1 MNATLRKTLI
11 LTALLAPPVA
21 SVAFATACST
31 GQAGAR
37 VADRERGRYL
47 VERVG
52 LCADCHTPRNERGE
66 LQLDQW
72 LTGSPLPFAPTM
84 PMPFAPVAKPIAGLP
99 TLDDAQAM
107 TFLTTGVLPGGRM
120 PLPPMPPYRFSP
132 DDARDVLAYLRN
144 PGKPTQDPTIAAAAA
159 VATAHGAVVP
169 AHSGTEA
176 GASGKPTTN
185 GNTNTGGSTSGSTSG
200 NASGNGNG
208 NGNASGDGNGST
220 SGTAGGNAGA
230 NGTGTSTGTG
240 NAGR

>member
-1 MNATLRKTLI
+1 MNATLRKSLI
-11 LTALLAPPVA
+11 LTSLLALPVA

-31 GQAGAR
+31 SQAGQR

-66 LQLDQW
+66 PVLAQW
-72 LTGSPLPFAPTM
+72 LMGAPLPFAPTV
-84 PMPFAPVAKPIAGLP
+84 PMPFAPIAKPIAGLP

-132 DDARDVLAYLRN
+132 DDARDVLAYLRQPTN
-144 PGKPTQDPTIAAAAA
+144 PAQDPTIAAAVAA
-159 VATAHGAVVP
+159 
-169 AHSGTEA
+169 A
-176 GASGKPTTN
+176 GAT
-185 GNTNTGGSTSGSTSG
+185 
-200 NASGNGNG
+200 GNGH
-208 NGNASGDGNGST
+208 A
-220 SGTAGGNAGA
+220 
-230 NGTGTSTGTG
+230 

>member
-1 MNATLRKTLI
+1 MNATLQKSLI
-11 LTALLAPPVA
+11 LTTLLALPVA

-31 GQAGAR
+31 GQANAR

-66 LQLDQW
+66 LLLDQW
-72 LTGSPLPFAPTM
+72 LMGSPLPFAPTV
-84 PMPFAPVAKPIAGLP
+84 PMPFAPISKPIAGLP

-144 PGKPTQDPTIAAAAA
+144 PGKPKQDPTIAAAAA
-159 VATAHGAVVP
+159 AASSATLGGAAAPAHG
-169 AHSGTEA
+169 GTENGTKA
-176 GASGKPTTN
+176 SASGGTN
-185 GNTNTGGSTSGSTSG
+185 SSDNANTNTHS
-200 NASGNGNG
+200 SGNGH
-208 NGNASGDGNGST
+208 GS
-220 SGTAGGNAGA
+220 AA
-230 NGTGTSTGTG
+230 
-240 NAGR
+240 R